1 MPDRRL
7 LAPLAL
13 FAALALPA
21 CEDKDDQPADDG
33 ASDGADGASDGA
45 TDGADGASD
54 GADGTDGADGA
65 SDGADGGP
73 PLYWYSTCG
82 DPSCGGYRGPTEGVP
97 VCTTEAEGAPCAE
110 AGAQC
115 DMQTDCNTFFVCA
128 AEDPKDQEGGCPRSA
143 ARFKHQIHR
152 LDPAARAQAAAAALA
167 VPLSTW
173 RYTDQDPASP
183 AHLGFIIEDLAP
195 AGGHHPAVRP
205 GGERVDLYGYTSL
218 TLAAVQEQ
226 QAQLEALRAQNAALE
241 ERLDALE
248 ARCR

>member
-1 MPDRRL
+1 MP
-7 LAPLAL
+7 APRPLSRLAL
-13 FAALALPA
+13 LAALALPA
-21 CEDKDDQPADDG
+21 CEDKDDQPAEDG
-33 ASDGADGASDGA
+33 ANDGEDGASDGA

-54 GADGTDGADGA
+54 GADGA
-65 SDGADGGP
+65 SDGTDGGP

-82 DPSCGGYRGPTEGVP
+82 DPACSGYRGPTEGVA

-110 AGAQC
+110 VGAQC
-115 DMQTDCNTFFVCA
+115 DMQTDCNTFYVCA
-128 AEDPKDQEGGCPRSA
+128 AEDPKDQDGGCPRSA

-152 LDPAARAQAAAAALA
+152 LDPADRAQAAAAALA

-183 AHLGFIIEDLAP
+183 PHLGFIIEDLAP

-241 ERLDALE
+241 ARLDALE

>member
-1 MPDRRL
+1 MPAPR
-7 LAPLAL
+7 PLARVAV
-13 FAALALPA
+13 FAVFALTA
-21 CEDKDDQPADDG
+21 CEDKTDPPAEDG
-33 ASDGADGASDGA
+33 ASDGEDGASDGSEGTA
-45 TDGADGASD
+45 DGAGDGGDGASD
-54 GADGTDGADGA
+54 GVDGAEG
-65 SDGADGGP
+65 SDGGP
-73 PLYWYSTCG
+73 PLFWYSTCG
-82 DPSCGGYRGPTEGVP
+82 DPACSGYRGPTEGVA

-115 DMQTDCNTFFVCA
+115 DMQTDCNTFYVCA

-152 LDPAARAQAAAAALA
+152 LDAAGRAQAAAAALA

-183 AHLGFIIEDLAP
+183 AHLGFIIEDIAP
-195 AGGHHPAVRP
+195 AGDHHPAVRP

-226 QAQLEALRAQNAALE
+226 QAQLEALRAHNAALE
-241 ERLDALE
+241 ARLDALE